1 MNNEITETFEMRRKE
16 KYWDTQKESAQ
27 PNNKNTQE
35 KINKKRLGNEKIRD
49 ARIDHYEL
57 IEMESAFRRNLIT
70 YEFNGD
76 ENKTLSLNEYL
87 EIIGL
92 YLKKMLEI
100 ESLILKDNSIIS

>member
-1 MNNEITETFEMRRKE
+1 MRREE
-16 KYWDTQKESAQ
+16 KCWDTQKESAQ

-35 KINKKRLGNEKIRD
+35 KINKKRWGNEKIRD

-92 YLKKMLEI
+92 YLKRMLEI

>member
-1 MNNEITETFEMRRKE
+1 MRREE
-16 KYWDTQKESAQ
+16 KCWDTQKESAQ

-35 KINKKRLGNEKIRD
+35 KINKKRWGNEKIRD

>member
-1 MNNEITETFEMRRKE
+1 MRREE
-16 KYWDTQKESAQ
+16 KCWDTQKESAQ

-35 KINKKRLGNEKIRD
+35 KINKKRWGNEKIRD

-57 IEMESAFRRNLIT
+57 IEMESAFHRNLIT

>member
-1 MNNEITETFEMRRKE
+1 MRREE
-16 KYWDTQKESAQ
+16 KCWDTQKESAQ
-27 PNNKNTQE
+27 PINKNTQE
-35 KINKKRLGNEKIRD
+35 KINKKRWGNEKIRD

-57 IEMESAFRRNLIT
+57 IEMESAFHRNLIT

>member
-1 MNNEITETFEMRRKE
+1 MRRKE

-35 KINKKRLGNEKIRD
+35 KINKKRWGNEKIRD

-87 EIIGL
+87 EITGL

>member
-1 MNNEITETFEMRRKE
+1 MRREE
-16 KYWDTQKESAQ
+16 KCWDTQKESAQ

-35 KINKKRLGNEKIRD
+35 KINKKRWGNEKIRD

-70 YEFNGD
+70 YEFNSD

-87 EIIGL
+87 
-92 YLKKMLEI
+92 
-100 ESLILKDNSIIS
+100 

>member
-1 MNNEITETFEMRRKE
+1 
-16 KYWDTQKESAQ
+16 
-27 PNNKNTQE
+27 
-35 KINKKRLGNEKIRD
+35 
-49 ARIDHYEL
+49 
-57 IEMESAFRRNLIT
+57 MESAFRRNLIT

>member
-1 MNNEITETFEMRRKE
+1 M
-16 KYWDTQKESAQ
+16 KYLARDYTIKLK
-27 PNNKNTQE
+27 NMKKILNKNTQE
-35 KINKKRLGNEKIRD
+35 KINKKRWGNEKIRD

-87 EIIGL
+87 
-92 YLKKMLEI
+92 
-100 ESLILKDNSIIS
+100 